1 MWRDFDLQ
9 PNPSF
14 SVVME
19 EGEEE
24 EEEEEEEEDE
34 DEEEEILKPKKRIG
48 RPPKVW
54 SSILLPKE
62 VTSTLGT
69 RKPRLAKSQKAN
81 NSAKSSNSNEGEATY
96 SKVSPSNMVGQTVHG
111 VVDGCFDAGFL
122 VSLRMGDS
130 DSLYRGVV
138 FGPGLSIP
146 VSKETD
152 IAKNVKRRRR
162 KRKQPGTTATSR
174 EEPSTPPPLPTPP
187 TREEALPSNPAL
199 TQPPQHYE
207 APPLAQHSHHPNS
220 APHALENPH
229 ISPPIPPQ
237 PHPHQF
243 AFNGAMHANN
253 FRSPRP
259 HPEMGVNPF
268 MHSSSF
274 PPRPTMSMPPA
285 AMPPAAQGYSPRQN
299 FGHVLPSPSTPYG
312 YNFAGAQGRPICYIG
327 YLKKR

>member
-1 MWRDFDLQ
+1 
-9 PNPSF
+9 
-14 SVVME
+14 ME
-19 EGEEE
+19 DGE
-24 EEEEEEEEDE
+24 E
-34 DEEEEILKPKKRIG
+34 DEEEEVAYEVVKPKKRIG

-54 SSILLPKE
+54 SSVLLPKE

-81 NSAKSSNSNEGEATY
+81 HNTRSSNSNEGEGTH
-96 SKVSPSNMVGQTVHG
+96 SKLSTSNMVGQTVHG

-162 KRKQPGTTATSR
+162 KRKQLGTSISTAAR
-174 EEPSTPPPLPTPP
+174 EEPSTPPPPP
-187 TREEALPSNPAL
+187 PAPPREEAPPPNPAL
-199 TQPPQHYE
+199 TQAPPHYE
-207 APPLAQHSHHPNS
+207 APPPQHAHHPNS
-220 APHALENPH
+220 GHGLENPH
-229 ISPPIPPQ
+229 ISPPIPQ

-243 AFNGAMHANN
+243 AYNGALHANN

-259 HPEMGVNPF
+259 HPEMNVNPNPF

-274 PPRPTMSMPPA
+274 PPRPTMPMPP
-285 AMPPAAQGYSPRQN
+285 AQGYSPRQN
-299 FGHVLPSPSTPYG
+299 FGHVMPSPSTPYG
-312 YNFAGAQGRPICYIG
+312 YNFAGAQGRPSTPLPPQYRG
-327 YLKKR
+327 PTDPQYRGP